1 MDIDK
6 SLYMADF
13 MKLREEL
20 GTVERNKV
28 KDVLF
33 SNLYDEMNPKEHN
46 IEVIQSL
53 GIDNLEEESKESKNI
68 LLNDS
73 KDSSIIPKVL
83 PELFPDLK
91 DESTE
96 QSIPEVKIVKIE
108 KDENPDKVVEKELKQ
123 IIIDPKYV
131 AKDN

>member
-13 MKLREEL
+13 LKLREEL
-20 GTVERNKV
+20 GKVERHKV

-33 SNLYDEMNPKEHN
+33 SNLYDEMNLKEHN
-46 IEVIQSL
+46 VEVIQSL
-53 GIDNLEEESKESKNI
+53 GIDNLEEPMESKSI

-83 PELFPDLK
+83 PELFPDLP
-91 DESTE
+91 DESSE

-108 KDENPDKVVEKELKQ
+108 KDENPDKIVEKELKQ

>member
-13 MKLREEL
+13 LKLREEL
-20 GTVERNKV
+20 GKVERNKV

-33 SNLYDEMNPKEHN
+33 SNLYDEMNPTEHN
-46 IEVIQSL
+46 VEVIQSL
-53 GIDNLEEESKESKNI
+53 GIDNLEEEPMESKSI

-83 PELFPDLK
+83 PELFPDLP

-108 KDENPDKVVEKELKQ
+108 KDENTDKVVEKELKQ
-123 IIIDPKYV
+123 VIIDPKYV

>member
-20 GTVERNKV
+20 GKVERNKV

-33 SNLYDEMNPKEHN
+33 SNLYDEMNPTEHN
-46 IEVIQSL
+46 VEVIQSL
-53 GIDNLEEESKESKNI
+53 GIDNLEEPMESKSI

-83 PELFPDLK
+83 PELFPDLP

-108 KDENPDKVVEKELKQ
+108 KDENPDKIVEKELKQ
-123 IIIDPKYV
+123 IIIDHKYV